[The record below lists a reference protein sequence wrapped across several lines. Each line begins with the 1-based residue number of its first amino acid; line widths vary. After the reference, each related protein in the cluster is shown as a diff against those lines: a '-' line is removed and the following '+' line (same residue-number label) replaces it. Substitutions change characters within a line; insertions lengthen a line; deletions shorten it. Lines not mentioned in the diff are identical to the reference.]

1 MKKAEKTIIKKTT
14 AMMAASM
21 MIMSL
26 VLSGC
31 GSTSAATSTSST
43 TVEAEAQTEA
53 EATQDNAAQDDAAQT
68 DAAQTDA
75 AQADA
80 AQDSAAQSGAA
91 QDDAAQTAAA
101 DTSASA
107 AKTPSKD
114 DIEISETYENNAD
127 EEHAITAD
135 GEEASYSNIAV
146 IKTGEASG
154 DEADFYGANAA
165 IFATNGATLNLSEI
179 TVDTDGTHANGV
191 FSYGEG
197 TTVNISD
204 SVIETTGNCS
214 GGLMTTGGGTMNA
227 TNLLIH
233 TTGNSSAAIRSDR
246 GGGTVTVT
254 GGSYTTEGT
263 GSPVIYSTADI
274 TVSDAQME
282 STASQGVV
290 VEGQNSVTL
299 NNVTLTASNVKKNS
313 DKSQWY
319 QAVMIY
325 QSMSGD
331 ADEGLASFAMNGGT
345 LTNLNGDI
353 FFVNNTTAAIDLTG
367 ATIVNEDEEGVFLR
381 AAAAGWGSEG
391 SNGGHVTMT
400 ASKQTI
406 DGDMIVDEVS
416 SLNLYLKES
425 SSFNGAINSDG
436 ESGDVY
442 VEIED
447 GSTWTLTG
455 DSYITS
461 LTCSAGSINLN
472 GHKLYVNG
480 QEYTEGSASE
490 GEAIAVETS
499 SGNSNGKGGR
509 GDGSTPPEKPSGE
522 GNGHGDGKTPPEK
535 PSGNG
540 NGHGDG
546 STPPEKPSGNG
557 NGSGDE
563 STATETQGSEG
574 NL

>member
-1 MKKAEKTIIKKTT
+1 MKWHKIERKDNMKKTT
-14 AMMAASM
+14 AMMAASL

-26 VLSGC
+26 VLGGC
-31 GSTSAATSTSST
+31 GTTGAATSAATAA
-43 TVEAEAQTEA
+43 VETEA
-53 EATQDNAAQDDAAQT
+53 ETQVQT
-68 DAAQTDA
+68 
-75 AQADA
+75 DA
-80 AQDSAAQSGAA
+80 AQDSAAQTDAAETEAVQTDAA
-91 QDDAAQTAAA
+91 QDSEAQA
-101 DTSASA
+101 DTTAGSTTTKIPSAEE
-107 AKTPSKD
+107 
-114 DIEISETYENNAD
+114 IEITETIENNTD

-135 GEEASYSNIAV
+135 GEETSYSNIAV
-146 IKTGEASG
+146 VKTGEADG

-165 IFATNGATLNLSEI
+165 IFATNGATLTLSEI
-179 TVDTDGTHANGV
+179 TVNTDGKHANGV

-227 TNLLIH
+227 SNLLIH

-246 GGGTVTVT
+246 GGGTVNVT

-274 TVSDAQME
+274 TVSDAEME

-299 NNVTLTASNVKKNS
+299 NNVNLTASNVKKNS
-313 DKSQWY
+313 DKSEWY

-353 FFVNNTTAAIDLTG
+353 FFVNNTTATIDLTG
-367 ATIVNEDEEGVFLR
+367 ATIVNEDSEGVFLR

-391 SNGGHVTMT
+391 SNGGHVTMN
-400 ASKQTI
+400 ASGQNI
-406 DGDMIVDEVS
+406 DGDMIVDEIS
-416 SLNLYLKES
+416 SLNLYLKDN
-425 SSFNGAINSDG
+425 SSFSGAINSDG
-436 ESGDVY
+436 ANGDVY

-480 QEYTEGSASE
+480 EEYAEGTASE
-490 GEAIAVETS
+490 GEAIVVETTS
-499 SGNSNGKGGR
+499 SGGHGDHSGSGHGG
-509 GDGSTPPEKPSGE
+509 GTPPEKP
-522 GNGHGDGKTPPEK
+522 
-535 PSGNG
+535 
-540 NGHGDG
+540 
-546 STPPEKPSGNG
+546 G
-557 NGSGDE
+557 NGSGGPGGD
-563 STATETQGSEG
+563 GSEPPAKPDG
-574 NL
+574 DHGEPPAKPGE

>member
-1 MKKAEKTIIKKTT
+1 MKKTT
-14 AMMAASM
+14 AMMAASL

-26 VLSGC
+26 VLGGC
-31 GSTSAATSTSST
+31 GTTSAASAATAA
-43 TVEAEAQTEA
+43 VETEA
-53 EATQDNAAQDDAAQT
+53 ETQVQNET
-68 DAAQTDA
+68 

-80 AQDSAAQSGAA
+80 AQDSAAQADATQDSNMQTDAA
-91 QDDAAQTAAA
+91 QDSKAQA
-101 DTSASA
+101 DTTASSTTVKIPSAEE
-107 AKTPSKD
+107 
-114 DIEISETYENNAD
+114 IEITETIENSTD

-135 GEEASYSNIAV
+135 GEEASYSNVAV
-146 IKTGEASG
+146 VKTGDAEG

-165 IFATNGATLNLSEI
+165 IYATNGGSLTLSEI
-179 TVDTDGTHANGV
+179 TVNTDGKHANGV
-191 FSYGEG
+191 FSYGES
-197 TTVNISD
+197 TTVTISD
-204 SVIETTGNCS
+204 SVIETSGNCS

-227 TNLLIH
+227 SNLLIH

-246 GGGTVTVT
+246 GGGTVNVT

-274 TVSDAQME
+274 TVSDAVME

-299 NNVTLTASNVKKNS
+299 NNVNLTASNVTKNS
-313 DKSQWY
+313 NKSEWY

-353 FFVNNTTAAIDLTG
+353 FFVNNTTATIDLTG
-367 ATIVNEDEEGVFLR
+367 ATIVNEDSEGVFLR

-391 SNGGHVTMT
+391 SNGGHVTMN
-400 ASKQTI
+400 ASSQNI
-406 DGDMIVDEVS
+406 DGDMIVDEIS
-416 SLNLYLKES
+416 SLNLYLKDN
-425 SSFNGAINSDG
+425 SSFSGAINSDG
-436 ESGDVY
+436 TSGDVY

-461 LTCSAGSINLN
+461 LTCSAGSIILN

-480 QEYTEGSASE
+480 EEYAEGTASE
-490 GEAIAVETS
+490 GEAIVVETTS
-499 SGNSNGKGGR
+499 SGSHGGHDNHSGNGGNGG
-509 GDGSTPPEKPSGE
+509 GTPPEKP
-522 GNGHGDGKTPPEK
+522 
-535 PSGNG
+535 
-540 NGHGDG
+540 
-546 STPPEKPSGNG
+546 G
-557 NGSGDE
+557 NGSEPPAKPGE
-563 STATETQGSEG
+563 
-574 NL
+574 

>member
-1 MKKAEKTIIKKTT
+1 MKKTT
-14 AMMAASM
+14 AMMAASF
-21 MIMSL
+21 MIMSM
-26 VLSGC
+26 VLGGC
-31 GSTSAATSTSST
+31 GTTSVATAATAA
-43 TVEAEAQTEA
+43 VETEA
-53 EATQDNAAQDDAAQT
+53 ETQVETETVQT
-68 DAAQTDA
+68 
-75 AQADA
+75 DA
-80 AQDSAAQSGAA
+80 AQDSAAQTDAA
-91 QDDAAQTAAA
+91 QDTAAQTET
-101 DTSASA
+101 TSGSTTAKVPSA
-107 AKTPSKD
+107 EE
-114 DIEISETYENNAD
+114 IEITETIENNTD

-135 GEEASYSNIAV
+135 GEEASYSNVAV
-146 IKTGEASG
+146 VKTGDAEG

-165 IFATNGATLNLSEI
+165 IFATNGGTLTLSEI
-179 TVDTDGTHANGV
+179 TVNTDGKHANGV

-197 TTVNISD
+197 TTVTISD
-204 SVIETTGNCS
+204 SVIETSGNCS

-227 TNLLIH
+227 SNLLIH

-246 GGGTVTVT
+246 GGGTVNVT

-274 TVSDAQME
+274 TVSDAEME

-299 NNVTLTASNVKKNS
+299 NNVNLTASNVKKNS
-313 DKSQWY
+313 DKSEWY

-353 FFVNNTTAAIDLTG
+353 FFVNNTTATIDLTG
-367 ATIVNEDEEGVFLR
+367 AAIVNEDSEGVFLR

-391 SNGGHVTMT
+391 SNGGHVTMN
-400 ASKQTI
+400 ASSQNI
-406 DGDMIVDEVS
+406 EGDMIVDEVS
-416 SLNLYLKES
+416 SLNLYLKDS
-425 SSFNGAINSDG
+425 SSFSGAINSDG

-480 QEYTEGSASE
+480 EEYAEGTASE
-490 GEAIAVETS
+490 GEAIVVETTS
-499 SGNSNGKGGR
+499 SGSNGGHGGH
-509 GDGSTPPEKPSGE
+509 GGGTPPEKPGSGS
-522 GNGHGDGKTPPEK
+522 GGPGGDGKEPPASPVVEAQALAA
-535 PSGNG
+535 
-540 NGHGDG
+540 
-546 STPPEKPSGNG
+546 
-557 NGSGDE
+557 
-563 STATETQGSEG
+563 TAVSRRQS
-574 NL
+574 LASD

>member
-1 MKKAEKTIIKKTT
+1 MKKTT
-14 AMMAASM
+14 AMMAASL

-26 VLSGC
+26 VLGGC
-31 GSTSAATSTSST
+31 GTTSAASAT
-43 TVEAEAQTEA
+43 TAAIETEA
-53 EATQDNAAQDDAAQT
+53 ETQVQT
-68 DAAQTDA
+68 ET

-80 AQDSAAQSGAA
+80 AQDSAAQADAA
-91 QDDAAQTAAA
+91 QDSNMQTDAAQDSNAQA
-101 DTSASA
+101 DTTASSTTAKIPSA
-107 AKTPSKD
+107 D
-114 DIEISETYENNAD
+114 EIEITETIENSTD

-146 IKTGEASG
+146 VKTGDADG

-165 IFATNGATLNLSEI
+165 IFATNGGTLDLTEI
-179 TVDTDGTHANGV
+179 TVNTDGKHANGV

-197 TTVNISD
+197 TTVTISD
-204 SVIETTGNCS
+204 SVIETSGNCS

-227 TNLLIH
+227 SNLTIH

-246 GGGTVTVT
+246 GGGTVNVT

-274 TVSDAQME
+274 TVSDALME

-299 NNVTLTASNVKKNS
+299 NNVNLTASNVTKNS
-313 DKSQWY
+313 SKSEWY

-331 ADEGLASFAMNGGT
+331 ADEGLASFAMYGGT

-353 FFVNNTTAAIDLTG
+353 FFVNNTTATIDLSG

-391 SNGGHVTMT
+391 SNGGHVTMN
-400 ASKQTI
+400 ASGQTI
-406 DGDMIVDEVS
+406 DGNMVVDEVS

-425 SSFNGAINSDG
+425 SSFNGAINTDG
-436 ESGDVY
+436 AAGDVY

-455 DSYITS
+455 DSYVTS
-461 LTCSAGSINLN
+461 LTCSAGSVNLN
-472 GHKLYVNG
+472 GYKLYVNG
-480 QEYTEGSASE
+480 EEYTDGSASE
-490 GEAIAVETS
+490 GEAIVVETS
-499 SGNSNGKGGR
+499 SSGGHGGSAPSKPGSDGGSGGPG
-509 GDGSTPPEKPSGE
+509 GDGSEPPAKPGE
-522 GNGHGDGKTPPEK
+522 
-535 PSGNG
+535 
-540 NGHGDG
+540 
-546 STPPEKPSGNG
+546 
-557 NGSGDE
+557 
-563 STATETQGSEG
+563 
-574 NL
+574 

>member
-1 MKKAEKTIIKKTT
+1 MKKTT
-14 AMMAASM
+14 AMMAASL

-26 VLSGC
+26 VLGGC
-31 GSTSAATSTSST
+31 GTTGAATSAATAA
-43 TVEAEAQTEA
+43 VETEA
-53 EATQDNAAQDDAAQT
+53 ETQVQT
-68 DAAQTDA
+68 
-75 AQADA
+75 DA
-80 AQDSAAQSGAA
+80 AQDSAAQTDAAETEAVQTDAA
-91 QDDAAQTAAA
+91 QDSEAQANTTAGS
-101 DTSASA
+101 TTTKIPSAEE
-107 AKTPSKD
+107 
-114 DIEISETYENNAD
+114 IEITETIEYNTD

-135 GEEASYSNIAV
+135 GEETSYSNIAV
-146 IKTGEASG
+146 VKTGEADG

-165 IFATNGATLNLSEI
+165 IFATNGATLTLSEI
-179 TVDTDGTHANGV
+179 TVNTDGKHANGV

-227 TNLLIH
+227 SNLLIH

-246 GGGTVTVT
+246 GGGTVNVT

-274 TVSDAQME
+274 TVSDAEME

-290 VEGQNSVTL
+290 VEGLNSVTL
-299 NNVTLTASNVKKNS
+299 NNVNLTASNVTKNS
-313 DKSQWY
+313 NKSEWY

-353 FFVNNTTAAIDLTG
+353 FFVNNTIATIDLTG
-367 ATIVNEDEEGVFLR
+367 ATIVNEDSEGVFLR

-391 SNGGHVTMT
+391 SNGGHVTMN
-400 ASKQTI
+400 ASSQII
-406 DGDMIVDEVS
+406 DGDMIVDEIS
-416 SLNLYLKES
+416 SLNLYLKDN
-425 SSFNGAINSDG
+425 SSFSGAINSDG
-436 ESGDVY
+436 ASDSDGASGDVY

-480 QEYTEGSASE
+480 EEYAEGTASE
-490 GEAIAVETS
+490 GEAIVVETTS
-499 SGNSNGKGGR
+499 SGSHGGHDNHSGNGGNGG
-509 GDGSTPPEKPSGE
+509 GTPPEKPGSGSE
-522 GNGHGDGKTPPEK
+522 PPAK
-535 PSGNG
+535 PGSGSG
-540 NGHGDG
+540 SAGPAGDG
-546 STPPEKPSGNG
+546 SEPPAKPG
-557 NGSGDE
+557 E
-563 STATETQGSEG
+563 
-574 NL
+574 

>member
-1 MKKAEKTIIKKTT
+1 MKKTT
-14 AMMAASM
+14 AMMAASF

-26 VLSGC
+26 VLGGC
-31 GSTSAATSTSST
+31 GTTSAASAT
-43 TVEAEAQTEA
+43 TAAVETETQVQTDSAQAET
-53 EATQDNAAQDDAAQT
+53 AQT
-68 DAAQTDA
+68 DAVQDSAEQT
-75 AQADA
+75 DA
-80 AQDSAAQSGAA
+80 AQDSAAQVETEQS
-91 QDDAAQTAAA
+91 DAAQG
-101 DTSASA
+101 SA
-107 AKTPSKD
+107 AQITTAQTGTTSGSTTAKIPSAEE
-114 DIEISETYENNAD
+114 IEITETIENSTD
-127 EEHAITAD
+127 EEHAITTD
-135 GEEASYSNIAV
+135 GEEASYSNVAV
-146 IKTGEASG
+146 VKTGDAEG

-165 IFATNGATLNLSEI
+165 IFATNGGSLTLSEI
-179 TVDTDGTHANGV
+179 TVNTDGKHANGV

-197 TTVNISD
+197 TTVTISD
-204 SVIETTGNCS
+204 SVIETSGNCS

-227 TNLLIH
+227 SNLLIH

-246 GGGTVTVT
+246 GGGTVNVT

-274 TVSDAQME
+274 TVSDAEME

-299 NNVTLTASNVKKNS
+299 NNVNLTASNVKKNS
-313 DKSQWY
+313 DKSEWY

-331 ADEGLASFAMNGGT
+331 ADEGLASFAINGGT

-353 FFVNNTTAAIDLTG
+353 FFVNNTTATIDLTG
-367 ATIVNEDEEGVFLR
+367 ATIVNEDSEGVFLR

-391 SNGGHVTMT
+391 SNGGHVTMN
-400 ASKQTI
+400 ASSQSI

-416 SLNLYLKES
+416 SLNLYLKDN
-425 SSFNGAINSDG
+425 SSFSGAINSDG
-436 ESGDVY
+436 ESGDIY

-480 QEYTEGSASE
+480 EEYAEGTASE
-490 GEAIAVETS
+490 GEAIVVETTS
-499 SGNSNGKGGR
+499 SGSHGGH
-509 GDGSTPPEKPSGE
+509 GGSTPPEKPGSDSSSAGP
-522 GNGHGDGKTPPEK
+522 G
-535 PSGNG
+535 
-540 NGHGDG
+540 GDG
-546 STPPEKPSGNG
+546 SEPPAKPG
-557 NGSGDE
+557 E
-563 STATETQGSEG
+563 
-574 NL
+574 

>member
-1 MKKAEKTIIKKTT
+1 MKKTT
-14 AMMAASM
+14 AMMAASF

-26 VLSGC
+26 VLGGC
-31 GSTSAATSTSST
+31 GTTGAATAATAS
-43 TVEAEAQTEA
+43 VETEA
-53 EATQDNAAQDDAAQT
+53 ETQVETETVQT
-68 DAAQTDA
+68 
-75 AQADA
+75 DA
-80 AQDSAAQSGAA
+80 AQDSAEQTDAA
-91 QDDAAQTAAA
+91 QDTGAQTET
-101 DTSASA
+101 TSGSTTAKIPSA
-107 AKTPSKD
+107 EE
-114 DIEISETYENNAD
+114 IEITETIENNTD

-135 GEEASYSNIAV
+135 GEEASYSNVAV
-146 IKTGEASG
+146 VKTGDAEG

-165 IFATNGATLNLSEI
+165 IFATNGGSLTPSEI
-179 TVDTDGTHANGV
+179 TVNTDGKHANGV

-197 TTVNISD
+197 TTVTISD
-204 SVIETTGNCS
+204 SVIETSGNCS

-227 TNLLIH
+227 SNLLIH

-246 GGGTVTVT
+246 GGGTVNVT

-263 GSPVIYSTADI
+263 GSLVIYSTADI
-274 TVSDAQME
+274 TVSDAEME

-299 NNVTLTASNVKKNS
+299 NNVNLTASNVKKNS
-313 DKSQWY
+313 DKSEWY

-353 FFVNNTTAAIDLTG
+353 FFVNNTTATIDLTG
-367 ATIVNEDEEGVFLR
+367 AAIVNEDSEGVFLR

-391 SNGGHVTMT
+391 SNGGHVTMN
-400 ASKQTI
+400 ASSQNI
-406 DGDMIVDEVS
+406 EGDMIVDEVS
-416 SLNLYLKES
+416 SLNLYLKDS
-425 SSFNGAINSDG
+425 SSFSGAINSDG

-455 DSYITS
+455 DSYISS

-480 QEYTEGSASE
+480 EEYAEGTASE
-490 GEAIAVETS
+490 GEAIVVETTS
-499 SGNSNGKGGR
+499 SGS
-509 GDGSTPPEKPSGE
+509 
-522 GNGHGDGKTPPEK
+522 HG
-535 PSGNG
+535 
-540 NGHGDG
+540 GHGDG
-546 STPPEKPSGNG
+546 SEPPAKP
-557 NGSGDE
+557 GSGSAGPGGD
-563 STATETQGSEG
+563 GSEPPAKPG
-574 NL
+574 E

>member
-1 MKKAEKTIIKKTT
+1 MKRENKMKKENKTMIKKTT
-14 AMMAASM
+14 AMVAASL

-31 GSTSAATSTSST
+31 GSTGAATSTEVPA
-43 TVEAEAQTEA
+43 VEAEASVQSDVEQTE
-53 EATQDNAAQDDAAQT
+53 TAQT
-68 DAAQTDA
+68 D
-75 AQADA
+75 
-80 AQDSAAQSGAA
+80 
-91 QDDAAQTAAA
+91 TAAA
-101 DTSASA
+101 SSDT
-107 AKTPSKD
+107 AKIPSKEE
-114 DIEISETYENNAD
+114 IEITDTYENSTD

-146 IKTGEASG
+146 VKTGEASG

-165 IFATNGATLNLSEI
+165 IFATNGATLTLSEI

-204 SVIETTGNCS
+204 SVIETSGNCS

-227 TNLLIH
+227 SNLLIH

-246 GGGTVTVT
+246 GGGTVNVT

-313 DKSQWY
+313 DKSDWY

-345 LTNLNGDI
+345 LTNLNGDV
-353 FFVNNTTAAIDLTG
+353 FFVNNTTATIDLTG
-367 ATIVNEDEEGVFLR
+367 AAIVNEDEEGVFLR

-400 ASKQTI
+400 ASQQTI

-425 SSFNGAINSDG
+425 SSFSGAINSDG
-436 ESGDVY
+436 QAGDVY

-480 QEYTEGSASE
+480 EEYTEGTASE

-499 SGNSNGKGGR
+499 SGSSH
-509 GDGSTPPEKPSGE
+509 GDGGQGGSGHGDGNTPPEKPSGD
-522 GNGHGDGKTPPEK
+522 GSGHGDGNTPPEK
-535 PSGNG
+535 PSGDG
-540 NGHGDG
+540 SGHGDG
-546 STPPEKPSGNG
+546 STPPERPSG
-557 NGSGDE
+557 D
-563 STATETQGSEG
+563 GSEPPAKPE
-574 NL
+574 

>member
-1 MKKAEKTIIKKTT
+1 MKRENKMKKENKTMIKKTT
-14 AMMAASM
+14 AMVAASL

-31 GSTSAATSTSST
+31 GSTGAATSTEVPA
-43 TVEAEAQTEA
+43 VEAEASVQSDVEQTE
-53 EATQDNAAQDDAAQT
+53 TAQT
-68 DAAQTDA
+68 D
-75 AQADA
+75 
-80 AQDSAAQSGAA
+80 
-91 QDDAAQTAAA
+91 TAAA
-101 DTSASA
+101 SSGT
-107 AKTPSKD
+107 AKIPSKEE
-114 DIEISETYENNAD
+114 IEITDTYENSTD

-146 IKTGEASG
+146 VKTGEASG

-165 IFATNGATLNLSEI
+165 IFATNGATLTLSEI

-204 SVIETTGNCS
+204 SVIETSGNCS

-227 TNLLIH
+227 SNLLIH

-246 GGGTVTVT
+246 GGGTVNVT

-313 DKSQWY
+313 DKSDWY

-345 LTNLNGDI
+345 LTNLNGDV
-353 FFVNNTTAAIDLTG
+353 FFVNNTTATIDLTG
-367 ATIVNEDEEGVFLR
+367 AAIVNEDEEGVFLR

-400 ASKQTI
+400 ASQQTI

-425 SSFNGAINSDG
+425 SSFSGAINSDG
-436 ESGDVY
+436 QAGDVY

-480 QEYTEGSASE
+480 EEYTEGTASE

-499 SGNSNGKGGR
+499 SGSSHGDGGQGGSGR
-509 GDGSTPPEKPSGE
+509 GDGNTPPEKPSG
-522 GNGHGDGKTPPEK
+522 DG
-535 PSGNG
+535 S
-540 NGHGDG
+540 GHGDG
-546 STPPEKPSGNG
+546 STPPERPSGD
-557 NGSGDE
+557 GSGHGDG
-563 STATETQGSEG
+563 STPPERPSGDGSEPPAKPE
-574 NL
+574 

>member
-1 MKKAEKTIIKKTT
+1 MKKTT
-14 AMMAASM
+14 TMMATSL

-26 VLSGC
+26 VLGGC
-31 GSTSAATSTSST
+31 GTTGAATATAT
-43 TVEAEAQTEA
+43 AAVETEAQEQTDSAQA
-53 EATQDNAAQDDAAQT
+53 ETAQT
-68 DAAQTDA
+68 DAAQ
-75 AQADA
+75 
-80 AQDSAAQSGAA
+80 DSAVQTTT
-91 QDDAAQTAAA
+91 AQTGT
-101 DTSASA
+101 TSGSTTAKIPSA
-107 AKTPSKD
+107 EE
-114 DIEISETYENNAD
+114 IEITETIENSTD
-127 EEHAITAD
+127 EEHAVTAD
-135 GEEASYSNIAV
+135 GEEASYSSIAV
-146 IKTGEASG
+146 VKTGDAEG

-165 IFATNGATLNLSEI
+165 IFATNGATLTLSEI
-179 TVDTDGTHANGV
+179 TVNTDGKHANGV

-227 TNLLIH
+227 SNLLIH

-246 GGGTVTVT
+246 GGGTVNVT

-274 TVSDAQME
+274 TVSDAEME

-299 NNVTLTASNVKKNS
+299 NNVNLTANNVTKNS
-313 DKSQWY
+313 NKSEWY

-353 FFVNNTTAAIDLTG
+353 FFVNNTTATIDLTG
-367 ATIVNEDEEGVFLR
+367 ATIVNEDSEGVFLR

-391 SNGGHVTMT
+391 SNGGHVTMN
-400 ASKQTI
+400 ALSQNI
-406 DGDMIVDEVS
+406 DGDMIVDEIS
-416 SLNLYLKES
+416 SLNLYLKDN
-425 SSFNGAINSDG
+425 SSFSGAINSDG
-436 ESGDVY
+436 TSGDVY

-461 LTCSAGSINLN
+461 LTCNAGSINLN

-480 QEYTEGSASE
+480 EEYAEGTASE
-490 GEAIAVETS
+490 GEAIVVETTS
-499 SGNSNGKGGR
+499 SGSHGGHS
-509 GDGSTPPEKPSGE
+509 GHGGGTPPEKPGSG
-522 GNGHGDGKTPPEK
+522 
-535 PSGNG
+535 SGSAG
-540 NGHGDG
+540 PAGDG
-546 STPPEKPSGNG
+546 SEPPAKPG
-557 NGSGDE
+557 E
-563 STATETQGSEG
+563 
-574 NL
+574 

>member
-1 MKKAEKTIIKKTT
+1 MKKTT
-14 AMMAASM
+14 AMMAASL

-26 VLSGC
+26 VLGGC
-31 GSTSAATSTSST
+31 GTTGAATSAT
-43 TVEAEAQTEA
+43 TAAVETEA
-53 EATQDNAAQDDAAQT
+53 ETQAQT
-68 DAAQTDA
+68 
-75 AQADA
+75 DA
-80 AQDSAAQSGAA
+80 AQDSAAQTDTAETEAVQTDAA
-91 QDDAAQTAAA
+91 QDSEAQA
-101 DTSASA
+101 DTTAGSTTTKIPSAEE
-107 AKTPSKD
+107 
-114 DIEISETYENNAD
+114 IEITETIENNTD

-146 IKTGEASG
+146 VKTGEADG
-154 DEADFYGANAA
+154 DEAYFYGANAA
-165 IFATNGATLNLSEI
+165 IFATNGATLTLSEI
-179 TVDTDGTHANGV
+179 TVNTDGKHANGV

-227 TNLLIH
+227 SNLLIH

-246 GGGTVTVT
+246 GGGTVNVT

-274 TVSDAQME
+274 TVSDAEME

-299 NNVTLTASNVKKNS
+299 NNVNLTASNVKKNS
-313 DKSQWY
+313 DKSEWY

-353 FFVNNTTAAIDLTG
+353 FFVNNTTATIDLTG
-367 ATIVNEDEEGVFLR
+367 ATIVNEDSEGVFLR

-391 SNGGHVTMT
+391 SNGGHVTMN
-400 ASKQTI
+400 ASGQNI
-406 DGDMIVDEVS
+406 DGDMIVDEIS
-416 SLNLYLKES
+416 SLNLYLKDN
-425 SSFNGAINSDG
+425 SSFSGAINPDG
-436 ESGDVY
+436 ASGDVY

-480 QEYTEGSASE
+480 EEYAEGTASE
-490 GEAIAVETS
+490 GEAIAVETAS
-499 SGNSNGKGGR
+499 SGGHGDHSGSGHGG
-509 GDGSTPPEKPSGE
+509 GTPPEKP
-522 GNGHGDGKTPPEK
+522 
-535 PSGNG
+535 
-540 NGHGDG
+540 
-546 STPPEKPSGNG
+546 G
-557 NGSGDE
+557 NGSGGPGGLGGD
-563 STATETQGSEG
+563 GSEPPAKPEG
-574 NL
+574 DNGEPPAKPGE

>member
-1 MKKAEKTIIKKTT
+1 MKRENKMKKENKIMIKKTT
-14 AMMAASM
+14 AMVAASL

-31 GSTSAATSTSST
+31 GSTGAATSTEVPA
-43 TVEAEAQTEA
+43 VEAEASVQSDVEQTE
-53 EATQDNAAQDDAAQT
+53 TAQT
-68 DAAQTDA
+68 D
-75 AQADA
+75 
-80 AQDSAAQSGAA
+80 
-91 QDDAAQTAAA
+91 TAAA
-101 DTSASA
+101 SSDT
-107 AKTPSKD
+107 AKIPSKEE
-114 DIEISETYENNAD
+114 IEITDTYENSTD

-146 IKTGEASG
+146 VKTGEASG

-165 IFATNGATLNLSEI
+165 IFATNGATLTLSEI

-204 SVIETTGNCS
+204 SVIETSGNCS

-227 TNLLIH
+227 SNLLIH

-246 GGGTVTVT
+246 GGGTVNVT

-313 DKSQWY
+313 DKSDWY

-345 LTNLNGDI
+345 LTNLNGDV
-353 FFVNNTTAAIDLTG
+353 FFVNNTTATIDLTG
-367 ATIVNEDEEGVFLR
+367 AAIVNEDEEGVFLR

-400 ASKQTI
+400 ASQQTI

-425 SSFNGAINSDG
+425 SSFSGAINSDG
-436 ESGDVY
+436 QAGDVY

-461 LTCSAGSINLN
+461 LTCSAGSIKLN

-480 QEYTEGSASE
+480 EEYTEGTASE

-499 SGNSNGKGGR
+499 SGSSHGDGGQGGSGR
-509 GDGSTPPEKPSGE
+509 GDGNTPPEKPSGDGSGHGDGSTPPERPSG
-522 GNGHGDGKTPPEK
+522 DG
-535 PSGNG
+535 S
-540 NGHGDG
+540 GHGDG
-546 STPPEKPSGNG
+546 STPPEKPSG
-557 NGSGDE
+557 D
-563 STATETQGSEG
+563 GSEPPAKPE
-574 NL
+574 